1 MNWVTIF
8 KGKQGLVNTVFN
20 IQKLYNL
27 WNFLIKWAASGFI
40 SLMISGIEK
49 GPGRSRDAVGPR
61 GEGDPRRYR
70 ILKSVVGY
78 FELDSVLLT
87 EGSILDPYSRSRN
100 YFVNNCRRLPSFRV
114 GQAPRRVIFTTAQDP
129 NVLLITLFSAAF
141 SLRFWLRATECL
153 SYTRHSNSPVQI
165 LSFSL
170 RDHYCFQHNRS
181 IRACYCIVRTHVQE
195 NPLFSFTDG
204 FSPCEPATGCR
215 LTRAKSV
222 RLGCWVDGTV
232 LSDNTYTLGGEN
244 RVVIYG

>member
-1 MNWVTIF
+1 MSSIWLHLSHD
-8 KGKQGLVNTVFN
+8 Q
-20 IQKLYNL
+20 
-27 WNFLIKWAASGFI
+27 WHR
-40 SLMISGIEK
+40 K
-49 GPGRSRDAVGPR
+49 GPWQKPR
-61 GEGDPRRYR
+61 RGGDPRRYR

-87 EGSILDPYSRSRN
+87 EGSILDPYTRSRN

-204 FSPCEPATGCR
+204 FSP
-215 LTRAKSV
+215 KSV